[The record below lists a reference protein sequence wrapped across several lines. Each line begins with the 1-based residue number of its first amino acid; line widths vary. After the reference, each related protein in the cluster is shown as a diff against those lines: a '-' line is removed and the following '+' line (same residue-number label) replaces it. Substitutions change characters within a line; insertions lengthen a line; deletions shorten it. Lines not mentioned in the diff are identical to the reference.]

1 MNPINL
7 YSAPLFI
14 LFVLIVAGIIIL
26 RRGLTPGG
34 VLVFVI
40 LAIGLVVTWLFL
52 RPHQTPHAALADIH
66 SQIGAGK
73 PVLLEFQSPY

>member
-7 YSAPLFI
+7 YSAPLMI
-14 LFVLIVAGIIIL
+14 VFVLVVAGIIIV
-26 RRGLTPGG
+26 RRGLTVGG
-34 VLVFVI
+34 VLVFAV
-40 LAIGLVVTWLFL
+40 LAIGLVVTWLL
-52 RPHQTPHAALADIH
+52 VRPRQTPHAELADIR